1 MLPLFVLW
9 TVLYLRERSISVK
22 VTQDMNTYHNGVNFW
37 YEIQNISLGSTKSI
51 TVIKIVLIIET
62 STYWK
67 YYSRL
72 PPLFDLSVN
81 TEVVLYMYVYVQ
93 QPILTGRKTQPRS
106 GILWNGATNNTFG
119 HKNSSFAPF
128 YSILP
133 AMNDYVSVRTVS
145 WTHFHSG
152 VSLCFVFLFNLLV
165 EKIFLKLSSKI
176 PFLYTLSLYCPGRAF
191 LVWPWLTPRLG
202 VNYPYVNKNCFSKKV
217 AGLLSLYFTRLH
229 GSEACAK
236 N

>member
-1 MLPLFVLW
+1 
-9 TVLYLRERSISVK
+9 
-22 VTQDMNTYHNGVNFW
+22 
-37 YEIQNISLGSTKSI
+37 
-51 TVIKIVLIIET
+51 
-62 STYWK
+62 
-67 YYSRL
+67 
-72 PPLFDLSVN
+72 
-81 TEVVLYMYVYVQ
+81 MYVYVQ

-152 VSLCFVFLFNLLV
+152 VSLCFVFLFNLFV
-165 EKIFLKLSSKI
+165 EKIFLMILQNIIFVHFISLLSRKKSV
-176 PFLYTLSLYCPGRAF
+176 FG
-191 LVWPWLTPRLG
+191 WPWLTPRLR

-217 AGLLSLYFTRLH
+217 AGLFLFYFTRLH